1 MAPLQ
6 LVFHIKQPR
15 QKAGSK
21 LSPSISTISRVD
33 PYAVITGITEF
44 FSPDRRSMESG

>member
-6 LVFHIKQPR
+6 LLFRIKQPR

-21 LSPSISTISRVD
+21 LNASLSTIGLRV
-33 PYAVITGITEF
+33 AIMGINEL
-44 FSPDRRSMESG
+44 FSPN